1 MVVAVADQSEP
12 NERRGKGI
20 CRHCPCHQCPIKAQ
34 VAARVGP
41 AGTSLDFAKKRALE
55 RLDPAAWKWGFC
67 ALHPS
72 LRMLSCLIYLDLR

>member
-1 MVVAVADQSEP
+1 MGLG
-12 NERRGKGI
+12 NELSKPRAIRVKEEQTHP
-20 CRHCPCHQCPIKAQ
+20 CRQCPIKAQ

-41 AGTSLDFAKKRALE
+41 AGTSLNFAKKRALE

-72 LRMLSCLIYLDLR
+72 LRMLSGLIYLDAR